1 MNRDSELKMKKKP
14 EEARRGPMIVMIAGT
29 LAVAAL
35 VAWAL
40 TRTVEPAPLPPA
52 STVESA
58 APASDF
64 TPPPSASGTMPL
76 VRGTPVFQPNQATTS
91 FPPQFTPPPG
101 DETSGVRRM
110 GPEELKALV
119 DSKSV
124 TVIDVRDTISYNQG
138 HIPGALHI
146 PMARVEGE
154 AAALPKGKAV
164 VAYCT

>member
-1 MNRDSELKMKKKP
+1 
-14 EEARRGPMIVMIAGT
+14 MILMIAGT

-40 TRTVEPAPLPPA
+40 MRTVEPAPFPPVSA
-52 STVESA
+52 VESA
-58 APASDF
+58 PPFSDPAPLPSATNTMPSVRPTPTFQPQPLQTTTALPPRF
-64 TPPPSASGTMPL
+64 TPPA
-76 VRGTPVFQPNQATTS
+76 
-91 FPPQFTPPPG
+91 G

-119 DSKSV
+119 DKRSV

-138 HIPGALHI
+138 HIPGAIHI

-154 AAALPKGKAV
+154 ASALPKGKAV